1 MYNMTQSVYEKT
13 IADLEAQLSRFELE
27 SEMLKQTRLE
37 QSSLKVCDRKILNDS
52 GFETK
57 RLSNA
62 GPPEYLK
69 DNSVAQESTGD
80 EEKQTKK
87 QSKEIPDRCDMS
99 FNYKRHL
106 SRESL

>member
-1 MYNMTQSVYEKT
+1 MRKPLLIWRPSYL
-13 IADLEAQLSRFELE
+13 DLSLRAKCEGKEDE
-27 SEMLKQTRLE
+27 H
-37 QSSLKVCDRKILNDS
+37 SSPKVCDRKILTDS

-62 GPPEYLK
+62 GLPEYLK

-87 QSKEIPDRCDMS
+87 QSKEIPDRCDLS

-106 SRESL
+106 SREFL